1 MFADNRTP
9 AITHPLG
16 SNSRPHQNQREDRDD
31 GNWPGPTDTVG
42 CRWGHGSSG
51 QFAGGTGHG
60 ELSFVP
66 MAKTP
71 TKIEVMQEGDERF
84 LLMTFADGS
93 EVRKPIVKL
102 PRKPPRFPYRRVTFD
117 KSRKKGF

>member
-1 MFADNRTP
+1 
-9 AITHPLG
+9 
-16 SNSRPHQNQREDRDD
+16 
-31 GNWPGPTDTVG
+31 
-42 CRWGHGSSG
+42 
-51 QFAGGTGHG
+51 
-60 ELSFVP
+60 

-71 TKIEVMQEGDERF
+71 TKIKVKQEGDERF

-93 EVRKPIVKL
+93 EMRKPIVRL

>member
-1 MFADNRTP
+1 M
-9 AITHPLG
+9 
-16 SNSRPHQNQREDRDD
+16 
-31 GNWPGPTDTVG
+31 V
-42 CRWGHGSSG
+42 HGSSG

-84 LLMTFADGS
+84 LLMTLADGS
-93 EVRKPIVKL
+93 EERKPRQAAEEAAAVSVPKGHLRQEQEEGIL
-102 PRKPPRFPYRRVTFD
+102 RKVQGRRHDALLGVVSDVTPELYGSD
-117 KSRKKGF
+117 RP

>member
-1 MFADNRTP
+1 
-9 AITHPLG
+9 
-16 SNSRPHQNQREDRDD
+16 
-31 GNWPGPTDTVG
+31 
-42 CRWGHGSSG
+42 
-51 QFAGGTGHG
+51 
-60 ELSFVP
+60 

-102 PRKPPRFPYRRVTFD
+102 PRKPPRFPYRTAPSTRAGKRDFEGVPEC
-117 KSRKKGF
+117 KPRA